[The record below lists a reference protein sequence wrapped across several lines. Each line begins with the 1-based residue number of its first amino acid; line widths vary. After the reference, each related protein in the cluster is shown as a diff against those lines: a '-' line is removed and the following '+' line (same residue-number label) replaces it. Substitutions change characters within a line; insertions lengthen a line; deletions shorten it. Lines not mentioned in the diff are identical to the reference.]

1 MIIYNI
7 LGRIIRTFFQLF
19 YKRIYITGLENIPK
33 DKPIFFAANHSNA
46 LIDGFMVAIFLIG
59 YRTCYFLGRA
69 SIFGNK
75 ILDWLFDAVQI
86 IPIYR
91 PRDGEDYTTKN
102 ITTFQKVDEEL
113 LKKKA
118 ILIFPEGNCVMER
131 RLRPLKKGTVR
142 MSFSAWEKGADVH
155 IIPTG
160 INYTEHNEA
169 RSEVMLSFGKP
180 IRIQDYAAQFEQNPA
195 ATYDAVNE
203 DLRLAIMSEMVLVE
217 ADENDELIQRLLEIS
232 RNDFQEKSNAIMS
245 NNPDRLQMER
255 EIASRINH
263 LARDNKQQLEIL
275 RSKTTAYFKTL
286 AAFKTTDKALVNYEQ
301 STSSLIQLIAPLAM
315 ALSVILH
322 FPLRIFKPL
331 AQKMTVNEPTMFV
344 TIWTGFVM
352 GFYLLLAILL
362 ITLGITTIPLWEA
375 VSLGL
380 GIAILTFGAGLI
392 LEKYKA
398 DKAILSLKKTALA
411 SPQEI
416 AALKEMRLDLKS
428 LSCHFQEQSR

>member
-1 MIIYNI
+1 MIIYNV

-19 YKRIYITGLENIPK
+19 YKRIYITGIENIPK

-46 LIDGFMVAIFLIG
+46 LIDGFVVAIFLIG

-102 ITTFQKVDEEL
+102 VSTFQKVDEEL

-118 ILIFPEGNCVMER
+118 ILIFPEGNCVTER

-160 INYTEHNEA
+160 INYTAHNEA

-180 IRIQDYAAQFEQNPA
+180 IRIQDYLAQHQQNPA
-195 ATYDAVNE
+195 ATYEAVND
-203 DLRLAIMSEMVLVE
+203 DLKQAIESEMIVFETQENE
-217 ADENDELIQRLLEIS
+217 ALLNQLLEIG
-232 RNDFQEKSNAIMS
+232 RNDFQEKSSTIMS
-245 NNPDRLQMER
+245 NNPERLKMEQD
-255 EIASRINH
+255 IANQINR
-263 LARDNKQQLEIL
+263 LARENEEQLNALKQL
-275 RSKTTAYFKTL
+275 TTDYFKAL
-286 AAFKTTDKALVNYEQ
+286 KALETTDNALVNYEQ
-301 STSSLIQLIAPLAM
+301 PSSLFIRLIAPLAM
-315 ALSVILH
+315 LLSVVLH
-322 FPLRIFKPL
+322 FPLRIFKSL
-331 AQKMTVNEPTMFV
+331 ASKMTVKEPTMYV

-352 GFYLLLAILL
+352 GFYLLLGIFLIILGL
-362 ITLGITTIPLWEA
+362 TTIPFWKALA
-375 VSLGL
+375 IGL
-380 GIAILTFGAGLI
+380 GAAVLTFASGLV

-398 DKAILSLKKTALA
+398 EKAIRKLKRNALS
-411 SPQEI
+411 SPQSI
-416 AALKEMRLDLKS
+416 AALKEMRLNLKS
-428 LSCHFQEQSR
+428 LSCPS